1 MFVSPTLIHPLVFF
15 LASFCSSSF
24 LPTFYMRFRSPE
36 YRFEIERSRGLMK
49 SFFSMVKIAALFS
62 LALSS
67 FAFAEGG
74 VSYTLHKSANP
85 TADEQDA
92 YKRITAVMD
101 SAVKLYNTY
110 SNLSK
115 FINVYYSPGVPTAE
129 ASSNG
134 DLRFGENRSYMVVPT
149 AMHEMGHTM
158 GIGTTQEYWDACQD
172 GVFRNDKVQ
181 AKLRELSGKPSDELH
196 CDRQH
201 IWPYGLNQASEVK
214 SEKDLIIHVQLVDFI
229 HQQLFKE
236 AFYKQGRIKSLANSK
251 CMGIT
256 SDNALELMDC
266 SKEETFVKIF
276 SVGDNPVTYY
286 IKLGSRVVDIP
297 NESTAAGVKAS
308 TYGYNGGG
316 HQRYVFEG
324 ANVNT
329 PNALYLKNAKSGHY
343 LQAVDNSVV
352 QNPKKNSDDFIWQI
366 EEEASV
372 PDTSKTPDTTKT
384 KDSTKTT
391 DSTKVADTTKTPDTS
406 KVADSTKPA
415 DTAKVADSSKT
426 GDSSKTSIARIRE
439 MKIDLAPA
447 RIYDLKGRSV
457 GKQSLGRN
465 RETHRIL
472 YRK

>member
-1 MFVSPTLIHPLVFF
+1 MLFKRSLLAVSAIAFMAVF
-15 LASFCSSSF
+15 SQ
-24 LPTFYMRFRSPE
+24 
-36 YRFEIERSRGLMK
+36 
-49 SFFSMVKIAALFS
+49 
-62 LALSS
+62 
-67 FAFAEGG
+67 AE
-74 VSYTLHKSANP
+74 VTYTLHKSANP

-115 FINVYYSPGVPTAE
+115 FINVYYAPGVPTAE

-158 GIGTTQEYWDACQD
+158 GIGTTQEYWDVCKD

-181 AKLRELSGKPSDELH
+181 AKLRELDNDPTKELH
-196 CDRQH
+196 CDSQH
-201 IWPYGLNQASEVK
+201 IWPYGLNRASEVS
-214 SEKDLIIHVQLVDFI
+214 SEKDLINHVILVETI
-229 HQQLFKE
+229 YQQLFKV
-236 AFYKQGRIKSLANSK
+236 AFFKEGRIKSLGETKK

-256 SDNALELMDC
+256 SSNALELMDC
-266 SKEETFVKIF
+266 SDTATFVKIF

-286 IKLGSRVVDIP
+286 IQLGSRVVDIP

-308 TYGYNGGG
+308 TYGYNGGA

-329 PNALYLKNAKSGHY
+329 PNAFYLKNYKSGHY

-366 EEEASV
+366 IEDEAQ
-372 PDTSKTPDTTKT
+372 
-384 KDSTKTT
+384 
-391 DSTKVADTTKTPDTS
+391 DTS
-406 KVADSTKPA
+406 KVDTSVVDTGKTDSTG
-415 DTAKVADSSKT
+415 DTSSV
-426 GDSSKTSIARIRE
+426 
-439 MKIDLAPA
+439 KIVRLRDTRVDLAPA
-447 RIYDLKGRSV
+447 RTFDLKGRNI
-457 GKQSLGRN
+457 GRQPLGRSRN
-465 RETHRIL
+465 THKVL
-472 YRK
+472 FKK

>member
-1 MFVSPTLIHPLVFF
+1 MSLRTFLV
-15 LASFCSSSF
+15 A
-24 LPTFYMRFRSPE
+24 
-36 YRFEIERSRGLMK
+36 G
-49 SFFSMVKIAALFS
+49 IAVALFS
-62 LALSS
+62 TVS
-67 FAFAEGG
+67 FAEGG

-85 TADEQDA
+85 TADEEDA

-181 AKLRELSGKPSDELH
+181 AKLRELSGKSSDELH

-297 NESTAAGVKAS
+297 NESTAAGIVAS
-308 TYGYNGGG
+308 TYGYNGGA
-316 HQRYVFEG
+316 HQRYVFDDAG
-324 ANVNT
+324 VNM
-329 PNALYLKNAKSGHY
+329 PNAFLLKNHKSGLY
-343 LQAVDNSVV
+343 LQAVGTQV
-352 QNPKKNSDDFIWQI
+352 QQNRKVDRDESFIWQI
-366 EEEASV
+366 EEEASAPDTSKAPDTTKAADTTKAKDTTKTADTAKV
-372 PDTSKTPDTTKT
+372 ADTSKTPDSSKVTDPTKP
-384 KDSTKTT
+384 
-391 DSTKVADTTKTPDTS
+391 ADTS
-406 KVADSTKPA
+406 KVADSPKT
-415 DTAKVADSSKT
+415 DDSSKA
-426 GDSSKTSIARIRE
+426 SIARIRDP
-439 MKIDLAPA
+439 KVDLAPA
-447 RIYDLKGRSV
+447 RAFDLKGRSL
-457 GKQSLGRN
+457 GRQPLGRN
-465 RETHRIL
+465 RASHTVIF
-472 YRK
+472 RK

>member
-1 MFVSPTLIHPLVFF
+1 
-15 LASFCSSSF
+15 
-24 LPTFYMRFRSPE
+24 
-36 YRFEIERSRGLMK
+36 MK

-74 VSYTLHKSANP
+74 VTYTLHKSANP

-92 YKRITAVMD
+92 YKRITTVMD

-158 GIGTTQEYWDACQD
+158 GIGTTQEYWDACKD

-266 SKEETFVKIF
+266 SKKETFVKIF

-384 KDSTKTT
+384 ADTTKAKDTTKTADT
-391 DSTKVADTTKTPDTS
+391 AKVADTSKTPDSS
-406 KVADSTKPA
+406 KVTDPTKPA
-415 DTAKVADSSKT
+415 DTSKVADSSKT
-426 GDSSKTSIARIRE
+426 GDSSKASIARIRE
-439 MKIDLAPA
+439 PKAELVPTRAF
-447 RIYDLKGRSV
+447 DLKGRSL
-457 GKQSLGRN
+457 GRQPLGRN
-465 RETHRIL
+465 RASHTVIF
-472 YRK
+472 RK

>member
-1 MFVSPTLIHPLVFF
+1 M
-15 LASFCSSSF
+15 SFRSF
-24 LPTFYMRFRSPE
+24 LVA
-36 YRFEIERSRGLMK
+36 G
-49 SFFSMVKIAALFS
+49 IAVAV
-62 LALSS
+62 LSTVS
-67 FAFAEGG
+67 FAEGG

-85 TADEQDA
+85 TADEEDA

-181 AKLRELSGKPSDELH
+181 AKLRELSGKSSDELH

-297 NESTAAGVKAS
+297 NESTAAGIVAS
-308 TYGYNGGG
+308 TYGYNGGA
-316 HQRYVFEG
+316 HQRYVFDDAG
-324 ANVNT
+324 VNM
-329 PNALYLKNAKSGHY
+329 PNAFLLKNHKSGLY
-343 LQAVDNSVV
+343 LQAVGTQV
-352 QNPKKNSDDFIWQI
+352 QQNRKVDRDESFIWQI
-366 EEEASV
+366 EEDASA
-372 PDTSKTPDTTKT
+372 PDTSKAPDTTKT
-384 KDSTKTT
+384 ADTTKA
-391 DSTKVADTTKTPDTS
+391 KDTTKTPDTT
-406 KVADSTKPA
+406 KVADTSKTPDSSKVTDPTKPA
-415 DTAKVADSSKT
+415 DTSKVADSSKT
-426 GDSSKTSIARIRE
+426 GDSSKASIARIRDP
-439 MKIDLAPA
+439 KVDLAPA
-447 RIYDLKGRSV
+447 RAFDLKGRSL
-457 GKQSLGRN
+457 GRQPLGRN
-465 RETHRIL
+465 RASHTVIF
-472 YRK
+472 RK